1 MATCTKCGTKNEE
14 EAKYCVNCGARME
27 RARERQGDSCFEPER
42 RVEHECFGIPYG
54 GAIIGIII
62 GLLIITSGLS
72 MIFELDLGKYTGA
85 FFVIIIGLLI
95 VIGAIYGILRRRRR

>member
-14 EAKYCVNCGARME
+14 DAKFCVNCGARME
-27 RARERQGDSCFEPER
+27 ITRERHGDSCFEPER
-42 RVEHECFGIPYG
+42 RVERECFGLPYG

-62 GLLIITSGLS
+62 GLLIIISGLS
-72 MIFELDLGKYTGA
+72 MIFELDLGRYAGA

-95 VIGAIYGILRRRRR
+95 VIGAIYGILRRRR